1 MASLV
6 RSRDA
11 RGAELVELALVL
23 PVLLLV
29 LGGIVDFGFLFKD
42 FQVVANAARE
52 GARVALLPTSEA
64 ADVQTRVDSY
74 LSAGGLVPA
83 NATVTTDNVA
93 VALDSVRSVSA
104 VRVRVQYPHPYMV
117 LGPLMQMVGAAPL
130 GTTTLRGSATM
141 RIELAAQP

>member
-1 MASLV
+1 V
-6 RSRDA
+6 RSRDD

-52 GARVALLPTSEA
+52 GARVALLPTSGA

-93 VALDSVRSVSA
+93 VVLDSVRSVSA
-104 VRVRVQYPHPYMV
+104 VRVRVQYPHAYMV

-141 RIELAAQP
+141 RTELAAQP

>member
-1 MASLV
+1 MGSLV
-6 RSRDA
+6 RWRDD

-42 FQVVANAARE
+42 FQVVTNAARE
-52 GARVALLPTSEA
+52 GARVASLPTSVT
-64 ADVQTRVDSY
+64 ADVQTRVNSY

-104 VRVRVQYPHPYMV
+104 VRVRVQYPHAYMV
-117 LGPLMQMVGAAPL
+117 LGALMQMVGAAPL
-130 GTTTLRGSATM
+130 GTTPLRGSATM
-141 RIELAAQP
+141 RTELAAQP